1 MEAAYA
7 ATRGPVPITPL
18 ARIPRWERRT
28 APVRAKSW
36 RSHGAACAVALR
48 SAKRILEETREPARV
63 ARARNA
69 LARRTRAARLVFC
82 SLDQADVMACLRTM
96 DLFGVQFAEVVGE
109 RKEVGDTSKNAKA
122 FVTLQHWPDV
132 RSCQVEMREAGY
144 QCVAVDQSGADFQVL
159 RPSDAASTPRLAIF
173 FAGEQ
178 SRQEVLDSC
187 DLQVRLPQRGFARS
201 QSLGTSVALVLS
213 SLRAF
218 GMLSEPLT
226 DEEQQHL
233 WMHWLLQLQGKA
245 LQGGASRMVSALL
258 AAGALNVWTLDFWTG
273 LRDEAD
279 RQKFF
284 SDLKILAVA
293 GDNDS
298 ERTQAAMRARLLNAD
313 CPYGLTLPI
322 DVTWPIVPDDVAH
335 MVEPVTLLKLIAV
348 VYSYLPLI
356 PVFFITAEFLVCR
369 GTRQLWILMWLGIIC
384 SVNEGIVKKLI
395 SEPRPGSMMEL
406 RGDHGLLE
414 GSCVISCGMPSSHS
428 AIAMGWFILSI
439 LDATA
444 RTHLSPRD
452 EDSVPSRNRGR
463 SLLAT
468 ERKKVVDF
476 MKKLCCLVPWVK
488 KEVLTVREFISFTLF
503 WFFLMVPVPF
513 MRVVLKDHTANQ
525 AVAGSGLGVLLAML
539 WWRTVRVLQR
549 RYRDLEG
556 CDIWHGL
563 IRHDYCLPIP
573 ERDDR
578 DVRQN
583 LELGHRT
590 HTTF

>member
-213 SLRAF
+213 SLRQL
-218 GMLSEPLT
+218 GLT
-226 DEEQQHL
+226 WVALDLGNAWKQPATHGYFSVEHQLKQ
-233 WMHWLLQLQGKA
+233 QLQDAA
-245 LQGGASRMVSALL
+245 LSPKR
-258 AAGALNVWTLDFWTG
+258 VWTLDFWTG

-476 MKKLCCLVPWVK
+476 MKNFCSQDALAAS
-488 KEVLTVREFISFTLF
+488 ISQR
-503 WFFLMVPVPF
+503 WECHS
-513 MRVVLKDHTANQ
+513 KAWCH
-525 AVAGSGLGVLLAML
+525 GS
-539 WWRTVRVLQR
+539 R
-549 RYRDLEG
+549 RRS
-556 CDIWHGL
+556 
-563 IRHDYCLPIP
+563 
-573 ERDDR
+573 
-578 DVRQN
+578 
-583 LELGHRT
+583 
-590 HTTF
+590 